1 MKDAQDTLCG
11 ADDMTL
17 VACTCPHCGGEVKME
32 DTLTTG
38 YCVYCGRQIINDK
51 AVVGD
56 INVRMDRTSDV
67 VNLLRLAKY
76 SMYDGDLAGAQ
87 VLLRKAMQMDANNA
101 DVWYMDA
108 VFDKKNAKNDVIRA
122 RGLKSYGVFSEKDME
137 DYSVL
142 THSGGQNLLMIFGIL
157 TFFATFFSIP
167 FAVVFEK
174 YYLIPLVMFIGIVLM
189 ACAVVYI
196 NNEKRLKVTIP
207 SPRTEMDPE
216 TEKAIK
222 KEVEDRTR

>member
-1 MKDAQDTLCG
+1 
-11 ADDMTL
+11 
-17 VACTCPHCGGEVKME
+17 ME

-56 INVRMDRTSDV
+56 INVRMDRTSEV
-67 VNLLRLAKY
+67 INLLRLAKY
-76 SMYDGDLAGAQ
+76 SMYDGDLTGAQ
-87 VLLRKAMQMDANNA
+87 TLLRKAMQIDANNA

-122 RGLKSYGVFSEKDME
+122 RGLRSYGIFSEKDME

-157 TFFATFFSIP
+157 TFFATFFSVP
-167 FAVVFEK
+167 FAVVFEI
-174 YYLIPLVMFIGIVLM
+174 YYIIPLVMFIGTILM
-189 ACAVVYI
+189 ICAVIYI
-196 NNEKRLKVTIP
+196 NNQKRLKVTIP

-216 TEKAIK
+216 TEQAIRH
-222 KEVEDRTR
+222 EMEDHTK

>member
-1 MKDAQDTLCG
+1 
-11 ADDMTL
+11 
-17 VACTCPHCGGEVKME
+17 ME

-56 INVRMDRTSDV
+56 INIRMDRTSEV

-76 SMYDGDLAGAQ
+76 SMYDGDLTGAQ
-87 VLLRKAMQMDANNA
+87 TLLRKAMQIDANNA

-122 RGLKSYGVFSEKDME
+122 RGLRSYGIFSEKDME
-137 DYSVL
+137 AYSVL

-157 TFFATFFSIP
+157 TFFATFFSVP
-167 FAVVFEK
+167 FAVVFEV
-174 YYLIPLVMFIGIVLM
+174 YYIIPLVTFIGIILM
-189 ACAVVYI
+189 ICAVIHI
-196 NNEKRLKVTIP
+196 NNQKRLKVTIP
-207 SPRTEMDPE
+207 SPRAEMDPE
-216 TEKAIK
+216 TEQAIRREMDDHTK
-222 KEVEDRTR
+222 

>member
-1 MKDAQDTLCG
+1 
-11 ADDMTL
+11 
-17 VACTCPHCGGEVKME
+17 ME

-56 INVRMDRTSDV
+56 INVRMDRTSEV
-67 VNLLRLAKY
+67 INLLRLAKY
-76 SMYDGDLAGAQ
+76 SMYDGDLTGAQ
-87 VLLRKAMQMDANNA
+87 TLLRKAMQIDANNA

-108 VFDKKNAKNDVIRA
+108 VFDKRNAKNDVIRA
-122 RGLKSYGVFSEKDME
+122 RGLRSYGIFSEKDME

-157 TFFATFFSIP
+157 TFFATFFSVP
-167 FAVVFEK
+167 FAVVFEI
-174 YYLIPLVMFIGIVLM
+174 YYIIPLVMFIGTILM
-189 ACAVVYI
+189 ICAVIYI
-196 NNEKRLKVTIP
+196 NNQKRLKVTIP

-216 TEKAIK
+216 TEQAIRH
-222 KEVEDRTR
+222 EMEDRTK

>member
-1 MKDAQDTLCG
+1 MR
-11 ADDMTL
+11 
-17 VACTCPHCGGEVKME
+17 ME

-56 INVRMDRTSDV
+56 INVRMDRTSEV
-67 VNLLRLAKY
+67 INLLRLAKY
-76 SMYDGDLAGAQ
+76 SMYDGDLTGAQ
-87 VLLRKAMQMDANNA
+87 TLLRKAMQIDANNA

-122 RGLKSYGVFSEKDME
+122 RGLRSYGIFSEKDME

-157 TFFATFFSIP
+157 TFFATFFSVP
-167 FAVVFEK
+167 FAVVFEI
-174 YYLIPLVMFIGIVLM
+174 YYIIPLVMFIGTILM
-189 ACAVVYI
+189 ICAVIYI
-196 NNEKRLKVTIP
+196 NNQKKLKMTIP
-207 SPRTEMDPE
+207 SPRAEMDPE
-216 TEKAIK
+216 TEQAIRH
-222 KEVEDRTR
+222 EMEDHTK

>member
-1 MKDAQDTLCG
+1 
-11 ADDMTL
+11 
-17 VACTCPHCGGEVKME
+17 ME

-56 INVRMDRTSDV
+56 INVRMDRTSEV
-67 VNLLRLAKY
+67 INLLRLAKY
-76 SMYDGDLAGAQ
+76 SMYDGDLTGAQ
-87 VLLRKAMQMDANNA
+87 TLLRKAMQIDANNA

-108 VFDKKNAKNDVIRA
+108 VFDKRNAKNDVIRA
-122 RGLKSYGVFSEKDME
+122 RGLRSYGIFSEKDME

-157 TFFATFFSIP
+157 TFFATFFSVP
-167 FAVVFEK
+167 FAVVFEI
-174 YYLIPLVMFIGIVLM
+174 YYIIPLVMFIGTILM
-189 ACAVVYI
+189 ICAVIYI
-196 NNEKRLKVTIP
+196 NNQKKLKMTIP

-216 TEKAIK
+216 TEQAIRH
-222 KEVEDRTR
+222 EMEDHTK

>member
-1 MKDAQDTLCG
+1 
-11 ADDMTL
+11 
-17 VACTCPHCGGEVKME
+17 ME

-56 INVRMDRTSDV
+56 INVRMDRTSEV
-67 VNLLRLAKY
+67 INLLRLAKY
-76 SMYDGDLAGAQ
+76 SMYDGDLTGAQ
-87 VLLRKAMQMDANNA
+87 TLLRKAMQIDANNA

-108 VFDKKNAKNDVIRA
+108 VFDKRNAKNDVIRA
-122 RGLKSYGVFSEKDME
+122 RGLRSYGIFSEKDME

-157 TFFATFFSIP
+157 TFFATFFSVP
-167 FAVVFEK
+167 FAVVFEI
-174 YYLIPLVMFIGIVLM
+174 YYIIPLVMFIGTILM
-189 ACAVVYI
+189 ICAVIYI
-196 NNEKRLKVTIP
+196 NNQKRLKVTIP

-216 TEKAIK
+216 TEQAIRH
-222 KEVEDRTR
+222 EMEDHTK

>member
-1 MKDAQDTLCG
+1 
-11 ADDMTL
+11 
-17 VACTCPHCGGEVKME
+17 ME

-56 INVRMDRTSDV
+56 INVRMDRTSEV

-87 VLLRKAMQMDANNA
+87 TLLRKAMQIDANNA

-122 RGLKSYGVFSEKDME
+122 RGLRSYGIFSEKDME
-137 DYSVL
+137 AYSVL

-157 TFFATFFSIP
+157 TFFATFFSVP
-167 FAVVFEK
+167 FAVVFEV
-174 YYLIPLVMFIGIVLM
+174 YYIIPLVTFIGFILM
-189 ACAVVYI
+189 ICAVIYI
-196 NNEKRLKVTIP
+196 NNQKRLKVTIP

-216 TEKAIK
+216 TEQAIRREMDDNTK
-222 KEVEDRTR
+222 